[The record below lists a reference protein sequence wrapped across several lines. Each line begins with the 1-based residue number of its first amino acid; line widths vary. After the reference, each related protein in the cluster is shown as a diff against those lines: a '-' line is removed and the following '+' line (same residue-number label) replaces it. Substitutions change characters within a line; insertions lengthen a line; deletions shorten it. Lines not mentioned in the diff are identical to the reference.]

1 MTAEEKKMTHESAKE
16 IVARVDNM
24 EEAAG
29 RFNNLADLG
38 SRYWIAKGF
47 LLGRES
53 GIRESAE
60 IAKEFT
66 WGLPLFKT
74 ERENDISDD
83 AACAVCEQIADALLK
98 LLSDGREKDKP

>member
-53 GIRESAE
+53 GIRESVQVCIGLDGSGAYAAE
-60 IAKEFT
+60 
-66 WGLPLFKT
+66 
-74 ERENDISDD
+74 
-83 AACAVCEQIADALLK
+83 CAEEILALLP
-98 LLSDGREKDKP
+98 DGREKEKP